1 MGIRFSVRLENRA
14 STRDTILRTSLCT
27 NPHTNPHTI
36 WCTVAQG
43 GQKRHFPEFQGKT
56 YVFWKIRP
64 CPIKNGNRH
73 RFVWQGRFFIIPPI
87 MEFNFLWNCAAE
99 QVLKLSQCSYKL
111 STEPA
116 RSVCIYNL
124 DFHRQYWKHYY
135 TYYILCAKIEFIQVW
150 FKVYNLPRHNESD

>member
-1 MGIRFSVRLENRA
+1 MGIRFCVRLENRA
-14 STRDTILRTSLCT
+14 STRDTILRTNLCT

-56 YVFWKIRP
+56 YFFWKIKP

-87 MEFNFLWNCAAE
+87 MEFNFLWNCTAE
-99 QVLKLSQCSYKL
+99 QVLKLSQCAAAAAEQNEWLREKQLANLTISLTLQTVKEL
-111 STEPA
+111 A
-116 RSVCIYNL
+116 RSVCIYN
-124 DFHRQYWKHYY
+124 
-135 TYYILCAKIEFIQVW
+135 
-150 FKVYNLPRHNESD
+150 